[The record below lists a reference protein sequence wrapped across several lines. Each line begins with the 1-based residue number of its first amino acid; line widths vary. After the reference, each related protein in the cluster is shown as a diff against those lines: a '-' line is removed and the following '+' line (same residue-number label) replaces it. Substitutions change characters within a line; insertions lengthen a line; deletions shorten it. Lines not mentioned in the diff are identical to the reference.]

1 MPWQRKEKLK
11 ISSFRKQKELE
22 LKYLARNII

>member
-1 MPWQRKEKLK
+1 LLWLPKEKTFEKSLK
-11 ISSFRKQKELE
+11 APKELE